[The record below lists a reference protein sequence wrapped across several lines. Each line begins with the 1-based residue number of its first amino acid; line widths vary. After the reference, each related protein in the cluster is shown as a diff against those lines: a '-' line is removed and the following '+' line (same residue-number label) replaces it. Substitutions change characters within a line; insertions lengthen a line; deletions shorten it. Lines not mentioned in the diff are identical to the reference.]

1 MQEHNNFVKNALFP
15 LKQCTARRYRTVRLT
30 SRMIRAVT
38 KLAHVCALT
47 LRVDCI
53 YDSLVDC
60 AYPHCGQKCFM
71 AYGDFVQGKSR
82 LIKPKIQASS
92 SLVIS
97 LLILDFQ

>member
-53 YDSLVDC
+53 TTVWLTARIHIAVRSVLWPMGILYRENL
-60 AYPHCGQKCFM
+60 
-71 AYGDFVQGKSR
+71 
-82 LIKPKIQASS
+82 AS
-92 SLVIS
+92 
-97 LLILDFQ
+97 